1 MISKTKTQMPTCMN
15 NILEINLE
23 NSTKKRVEENKY
35 KEILEIPQE

>member
-1 MISKTKTQMPTCMN
+1 MN